1 MKRPTRAAGIQL
13 YRLWRV
19 KMETTQQRTAL
30 AAAVVSGLCIVSL
43 AVVLPS
49 LYLRLNDAQE
59 RLAVRMSAFRVSE
72 PLFK

>member
-1 MKRPTRAAGIQL
+1 
-13 YRLWRV
+13 
-19 KMETTQQRTAL
+19 METTQQRTAL

-72 PLFK
+72 CLYK